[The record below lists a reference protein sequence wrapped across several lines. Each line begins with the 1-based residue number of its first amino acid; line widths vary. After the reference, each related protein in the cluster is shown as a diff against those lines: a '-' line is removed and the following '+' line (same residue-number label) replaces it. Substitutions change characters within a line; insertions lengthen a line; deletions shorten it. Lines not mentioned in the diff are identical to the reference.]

1 MFIFQNGRCVE
12 DYVEEF
18 MDTCHQ
24 ATCSDLTLMEGFR
37 VGLDEQIQMVMLL
50 GDGLWQNS

>member
-1 MFIFQNGRCVE
+1 MFIFQNGWCVE

-37 VGLDEQIQMVMLL
+37 VGLDEEIRRI
-50 GDGLWQNS
+50 SS